1 MSNITFSTCLYNFK
15 SKFDISV
22 YKQWM
27 HNMLSNVNNYNL
39 VVYTDEDGLPLFEP
53 YLKPNIKIIVKPYSE
68 FYTYQF
74 KDSWIKNQE
83 RNLLLL
89 NRIDWKVNML
99 WSEKIHFVNETIQQK
114 YFVTEFYGW
123 CDIGYFRGRDM
134 DLDMNTLKFWP
145 SLDTINELPK
155 DKIQYACVNIKPEYL
170 DFLYHIINNKNEF
183 GLPVHPIPPE
193 QVSLAGGFFILH
205 VSRASWWHDT
215 YYNKLKLYFD
225 NNYLVKDD
233 QIIIA
238 DCVFSNINS
247 FALRTEPNSWFDPW
261 FMFQR
266 LLL

>member
-1 MSNITFSTCLYNFK
+1 MTFLCINSGCITC
-15 SKFDISV
+15 
-22 YKQWM
+22 
-27 HNMLSNVNNYNL
+27 
-39 VVYTDEDGLPLFEP
+39 
-53 YLKPNIKIIVKPYSE
+53 
-68 FYTYQF
+68 YQ
-74 KDSWIKNQE
+74 
-83 RNLLLL
+83 
-89 NRIDWKVNML
+89 ML

-155 DKIQYACVNIKPEYL
+155 DKIQYACVNTNDAYL
-170 DFLYHIINNKNEF
+170 NLLYTIVNNKNEF
-183 GLPVHPIPPE
+183 GLPMQPIPPE

-238 DCVFSNINS
+238 DCVFSNINA
-247 FALRTEPNSWFDPW
+247 FALRIEPNSRLDPW

>member
-1 MSNITFSTCLYNFK
+1 MSNITFSTCWYNFK

-39 VVYTDEDGLPLFEP
+39 VVYTDEDGVQMIEP
-53 YLKPNIKIIVKPYSE
+53 YLKPNLKIIVKPYSE
-68 FYTYQF
+68 FYTYKF
-74 KDSWIKNQE
+74 KDSWIKNHE
-83 RNLLLL
+83 RNTFFL
-89 NRIDWKVNML
+89 NKIDWKVNML
-99 WSEKIHFVNETIQQK
+99 WSEKINFVNETIQQK
-114 YFVTEFYGW
+114 YFVSEFYGW
-123 CDIGYFRGRDM
+123 CDIGYFRGRNK
-134 DLDMNTLKFWP
+134 DLDMNALKLWP
-145 SLDTINELPK
+145 SQDVINMLPK
-155 DKIQYACVNIKPEYL
+155 DKIHYACVNTNPEYL
-170 DFLYHIINNKNEF
+170 QSLYIIINNKNEF
-183 GLPVHPIPPE
+183 GLPVDPIPPQ

-205 VSRASWWHDT
+205 VSRASWWHET

-247 FALRTEPNSWFDPW
+247 FALCTEPNSRFDPW